1 MVFAVYL
8 TKLNS
13 HYRLYLQNYSLL
25 FYKNIMNV
33 TFIFV
38 YVTFTVSSKQQ
49 NQKIFETYGDKI
61 ICYIE
66 EKGFEK

>member
-1 MVFAVYL
+1 
-8 TKLNS
+8 
-13 HYRLYLQNYSLL
+13 
-25 FYKNIMNV
+25 MNV

-38 YVTFTVSSKQQ
+38 YVTFAVSSKQQ